1 MDIGIIGIYNSL
13 GPSGAASYFLWCVAA
28 ITLHELAHGWAAL
41 WQGDDTPR
49 REERMTWN
57 PMVHMGIYSL
67 LCLML
72 VGIAWGVMPTDP
84 SKYRWGRQGRIVVS
98 GAGPAMNILLS
109 FLCWTALG
117 VLNGLAP
124 DAERDSM
131 LGRLGQ
137 FLAIGGLLNGM
148 IALFNLLPLP
158 PFDGASIV
166 AGFSR
171 TYYRWMHD
179 PRIAT
184 AGFFIVLVAMFSG
197 IAGIC
202 AAAADTAGQI
212 WAFGVEG
219 MVQVLVN
226 QVLAK

>member
-1 MDIGIIGIYNSL
+1 MDIGIFGTYNSL

-41 WQGDDTPR
+41 WQGDDTPT
-49 REERMTWN
+49 REGRMTWN

-67 LCLML
+67 LCLAL
-72 VGIAWGVMPTDP
+72 VGIAWGMMPTDP

-98 GAGPAMNILLS
+98 GAGPAMNIALA
-109 FLCWTALG
+109 FLCWTGLG
-117 VLNGLAP
+117 LVDGFAP

-131 LGRLGQ
+131 AGKLAQ
-137 FLAIGGLLNGM
+137 FLFIGGRLNGM

-197 IAGIC
+197 VAGIC
-202 AAAADTAGQI
+202 ATAAVRVGNA
-212 WAFGVEG
+212 WALGVEG
-219 MVQVLVN
+219 V
-226 QVLAK
+226 VLALTK